1 MIVENV
7 SLLRNGED
15 DLKQPRQETK
25 DGDMQTL
32 FNYTTLSTRLEKTT
46 RTLFVTLNRPD
57 WNNAF
62 RLEMLFELESLF
74 AWCTSRVEINSIFID
89 SSTSFFST
97 GLEYETLSSTSAKH
111 LDKVNTKLHKIIF
124 AMMQLPQTIVVDL
137 GEGSETLASEFSLGA
152 DIRIASK
159 NSRISFNHCVYGMVP
174 AAGGMSML
182 STLTSPTFARTWVL
196 SGAPIKQNILT
207 QSGFLTAAYDADSR
221 NETISEILGNI
232 SKVAPVQR
240 IQAKLGLF
248 ETLRPQF
255 ETGIVMDRKIAKAS
269 MVSEDWRTKKPE
281 EKEFEFMPAKSMSY
295 AVKLSLIKSE
305 DSPNR
310 LDH

>member
-1 MIVENV
+1 
-7 SLLRNGED
+7 
-15 DLKQPRQETK
+15 
-25 DGDMQTL
+25 MQTL

-62 RLEMLFELESLF
+62 RLDMLFELESLF
-74 AWCTSRVEINSIFID
+74 AWCTTRVEINSIFID
-89 SSTSFFST
+89 SSSSFFST
-97 GLEYETLSSTSAKH
+97 GLEYETLSGTTSQH
-111 LDKVNTKLHKIIF
+111 LDKLNQKLQKIIF

-137 GEGSETLASEFSLGA
+137 GEGSETLASEFALGA
-152 DIRIASK
+152 DIRIASTGSK
-159 NSRISFNHCVYGMVP
+159 IAFNHCHYGLVP
-174 AAGGMSML
+174 ASGGMSML
-182 STLTSPTFARTWVL
+182 SALVAPTFARNWVL
-196 SGAPIKQNILT
+196 SGEYIAEEALA
-207 QSGFLTAAYDADSR
+207 QSGFVKTFY
-221 NETISEILGNI
+221 TSENRTEIIGELLGNI
-232 SKVAPVQR
+232 AKVAPVQR

-248 ETLRPQF
+248 ESLRSQF

-281 EKEFEFMPAKSMSY
+281 QKDFNFMPAKSMSY

-305 DSPNR
+305 EGPRN

>member
-1 MIVENV
+1 
-7 SLLRNGED
+7 
-15 DLKQPRQETK
+15 
-25 DGDMQTL
+25 MQTL

-74 AWCTSRVEINSIFID
+74 AWCTTRVEINSIYID
-89 SSTSFFST
+89 SSSAHFST
-97 GLEYETLSSTSAKH
+97 GLEYETLSGTTAEH
-111 LDKVNTKLHKIIF
+111 LSKVNAKLQKIIF
-124 AMMQLPQTIVVDL
+124 AMMQLPQTIVMDL
-137 GEGSETLASEFSLGA
+137 GDGAETLASEFALGA

-159 NSRISFNHCVYGMVP
+159 DTQISFNHCQYGLVP

-182 STLTSPTFARTWVL
+182 STLVAPSFARAWVL
-196 SGAPIKQNILT
+196 SGAPISQKVLIE
-207 QSGFLTAAYDADSR
+207 SGFLNKTY
-221 NETISEILGNI
+221 TSENRSEVIKDLLNDI
-232 SKVAPVQR
+232 FKQAPVQR

-269 MVSEDWRTKKPE
+269 MVSEDWRSKKPQQ
-281 EKEFEFMPAKSMSY
+281 KDFGFMPAKSMSY
-295 AVKLSLIKSE
+295 AVKLSLIKSDE
-305 DSPNR
+305 GPKN
-310 LDH
+310 LEH

>member
-1 MIVENV
+1 M
-7 SLLRNGED
+7 
-15 DLKQPRQETK
+15 T
-25 DGDMQTL
+25 TL

-74 AWCTSRVEINSIFID
+74 AWCTTRVEINSIFIN
-89 SSTSFFST
+89 SSTSHFST
-97 GLEYETLSSTSAKH
+97 GLEYDTLSGTSASQ
-111 LDKVNTKLHKIIF
+111 LDKANLKLQKIIF
-124 AMMQLPQTIVVDL
+124 AMMQLPQTIVMDL
-137 GEGSETLASEFSLGA
+137 GDGSETLASEFALGA

-159 NSRISFNHCVYGMVP
+159 NTKISFNHCHFGLVP

-182 STLTSPTFARTWVL
+182 SALVSPAFARSWVL
-196 SGAPIKQNILT
+196 SGAPIKENVLT
-207 QSGFLTAAYDADSR
+207 ESGFLTTTYEADSR
-221 NETISEILGNI
+221 HETISELLGNI

-248 ETLRPQF
+248 ETLRPQL
-255 ETGIVMDRKIAKAS
+255 ETGIVMDRKVAKAS

-281 EKEFEFMPAKSMSY
+281 QKDFSFMPAKSMSY
-295 AVKLSLIKSE
+295 AVKLSLVKNDE
-305 DSPNR
+305 GPRN

>member
-1 MIVENV
+1 
-7 SLLRNGED
+7 
-15 DLKQPRQETK
+15 
-25 DGDMQTL
+25 MQTL
-32 FNYTTLSTRLEKTT
+32 FNYTTISTRLEKTT

-74 AWCTSRVEINSIFID
+74 AWCTTRVEINSIFID
-89 SSTSFFST
+89 SSTSHFST
-97 GLEYETLSSTSAKH
+97 GLEFDALSGTTAAH
-111 LDKVNTKLHKIIF
+111 LDKVNLKLQKIIF
-124 AMMQLPQTIVVDL
+124 AMMQLPQTIIIDL

-159 NSRISFNHCVYGMVP
+159 KTKISFNHCFYGLVP

-182 STLTSPTFARTWVL
+182 STLTSPAFSRAWVL
-196 SGAPIKQNILT
+196 SGATIKENALT
-207 QSGFLTAAYDADSR
+207 ESGFLASTYDS
-221 NETISEILGNI
+221 ETRSDIIRDLLTNI

-281 EKEFEFMPAKSMSY
+281 QKEFDFMPAKSMSY
-295 AVKLSLIKSE
+295 AVKLSLVKNEEASR
-305 DSPNR
+305 N